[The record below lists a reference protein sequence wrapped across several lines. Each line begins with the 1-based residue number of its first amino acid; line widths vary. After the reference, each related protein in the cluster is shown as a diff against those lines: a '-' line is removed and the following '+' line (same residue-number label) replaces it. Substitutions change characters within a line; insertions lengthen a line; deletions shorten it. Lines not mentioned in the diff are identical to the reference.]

1 MQYYPVFLD
10 LRERDCL
17 VIGGGEV
24 AANKIRALLDAGA
37 QVTVV
42 APEATEQIRCWH
54 QQGML
59 YWDCRNA
66 CPEDM
71 QGYFLVIATTD
82 DTPLHQQLCQRAI
95 AQNQLFNAVDE
106 PEHCNF
112 ITPAV
117 AQSGPVQV
125 AVSTS
130 GCSPLLA
137 QQLRDQIREHIL
149 AESIGSLAQFLG
161 ERRALVKK
169 QIVGSR
175 RHQRFWQMVVESPVP
190 ELLSRHEVDQA
201 HEVFLRLLREEMLAG
216 EGNGNG

>member
-1 MQYYPVFLD
+1 MGYYPVFLD
-10 LRERDCL
+10 LRGRDCL

-24 AANKIRALLDAGA
+24 ATHKIRALLDAGA
-37 QVTVV
+37 TVTVI
-42 APEATEQIRCWH
+42 APDATEQIRYWH
-54 QQGML
+54 QQGTVR
-59 YWDCRNA
+59 WVCRHA

-71 QGYFLVIATTD
+71 QGYFLVIAASD
-82 DTPLHQQLCQRAI
+82 SPLLHQQLYQRAI
-95 AQNQLFNAVDE
+95 VQNQLFNAVDE

-112 ITPAV
+112 ITPAI

-149 AESIGSLAQFLG
+149 AEPIGSLAQFLG

-169 QIVGSR
+169 QIAGYQR
-175 RHQRFWQMVVESPVP
+175 RQRLWQKVISSPIP
-190 ELLSRHEVDQA
+190 ELLRCNQTKQA
-201 HEVFLRLLREEMLAG
+201 HAFFLRLLQDEVRAG
-216 EGNGNG
+216 GVNENG

>member
-1 MQYYPVFLD
+1 MGYYPIFLD
-10 LRERDCL
+10 LRGRDCL

-24 AANKIRALLDAGA
+24 ATDKIRTLLDAGA
-37 QVTVV
+37 AVTVI
-42 APEATEQIRCWH
+42 APDTTEQIRYWH

-59 YWDCRNA
+59 RWVCRHA

-71 QGYFLVIATTD
+71 QGYFLVIAATD
-82 DTPLHQQLCQRAI
+82 DSPLHQQLYQRAI

-125 AVSTS
+125 AISTS

-149 AESIGSLAQFLG
+149 AEPIGSLAQFLG
-161 ERRALVKK
+161 ERRAPVKK
-169 QIVGSR
+169 QIVGYR
-175 RHQRFWQMVVESPVP
+175 RRQRFWQKVVNSPVP
-190 ELLSRHEVDQA
+190 ELLSRHEVEQA
-201 HEVFLRLLREEMLAG
+201 HEAFLRLLREEMLAG